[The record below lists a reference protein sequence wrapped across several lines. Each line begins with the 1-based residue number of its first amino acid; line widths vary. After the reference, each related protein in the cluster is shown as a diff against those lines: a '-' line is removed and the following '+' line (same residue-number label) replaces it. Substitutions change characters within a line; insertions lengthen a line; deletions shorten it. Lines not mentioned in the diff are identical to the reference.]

1 MRVRLS
7 YLARGGWN
15 GKNKNLDR
23 GNIEPHNQHCFR
35 VHNILK
41 DAMINSLEV
50 YLIPTMYLLIR
61 SLVTGWLA
69 LSSFVR
75 KAREKASY
83 KLLFSDPQGLLLRA
97 LMRRRLSSCTSI
109 SWLTCRESSGRRWV
123 CGPDRRSGWSQLQV

>member
-23 GNIEPHNQHCFR
+23 GNIEPHNQHWVR

-75 KAREKASY
+75 KARKKASY
-83 KLLFSDPQGLLLRA
+83 KLIFTDPQRLLLAILRA
-97 LMRRRLSSCTSI
+97 L
-109 SWLTCRESSGRRWV
+109 V
-123 CGPDRRSGWSQLQV
+123 